1 MLILLIV
8 VIYLIWFTG
17 ILVLSISNEIVSHIF
32 LAGVYALSIP
42 TALILV
48 RGSGILESITY
59 IVASI
64 IIVLFIS
71 QLVIS
76 ISLN

>member
-1 MLILLIV
+1 MLIFLVV

-17 ILVLSISNEIVSHIF
+17 ILVLSMSNEIVSYIF
-32 LAGVYALSIP
+32 LAGVYVLSIP

-48 RGSGILESITY
+48 RGSGVLESVTY

>member
-1 MLILLIV
+1 LLIFLVV

-17 ILVLSISNEIVSHIF
+17 ILVLSMSNEIVSYIF
-32 LAGVYALSIP
+32 LAGVYVLSIP

-48 RGSGILESITY
+48 RGSGVLESVTY